1 MNATPTL
8 AKYIEE
14 LTGALPVIAPV
25 PKKSLAALPLY
36 LTSGFSL
43 HRLELF
49 GRTILIAVVT
59 NPAKPD
65 LSQLAKHRE
74 SLATKLGHDVALVFS
89 TLKSYER
96 RRLIEKKIPFIVPG
110 RQLYLPTLLIDLRE
124 SFPVGLRTHSETV
137 GWVAQMII
145 LRHLLFRDIVDR
157 PLSTVALTLG
167 YTAMAISQ
175 AVDELVALKLCE
187 RRQHGRS
194 KAIHF
199 DDAQAALWRKALPF
213 MRSPVKKRY
222 FVRQLDAKRRRNLR
236 AGMTALAD
244 LTNLQADATKTVAM
258 SAKEVRNAIAADELN
273 RCALEEDA
281 DTIVQSWA
289 YDPLRLSAGPAV
301 DQLSLYLSLKDDPDD
316 RVHIAIEQLVENSK

>member
-1 MNATPTL
+1 MNAPPTL

-14 LTGALPVIAPV
+14 LTGAIPVIAPV
-25 PKKSLAALPLY
+25 PQKSLAALPLY

-49 GRTILIAVVT
+49 GRTIVIAIVT
-59 NPAKPD
+59 NQAKPD

-74 SLATKLGHDVALVFS
+74 SLATKLGQDVALVFF

-124 SFPVGLRTHSETV
+124 SFPVGVRTNSQTL
-137 GWVAQMII
+137 GWVAQLIV

-187 RRQHGRS
+187 RRRHGRS
-194 KAIHF
+194 KSIHL
-199 DDAQAALWRKALPF
+199 DDAPAALWRKALPF

-222 FVRQLDAKRRRNLR
+222 FVRQLHSKRKRILR
-236 AGMTALAD
+236 AGITALAD

-258 SAKEVRNAIAADELN
+258 SAKEIRNVIAAGELD

-281 DTIVQSWA
+281 DTVVESWA
-289 YDPLRLSAGPAV
+289 YDPARLSAGPAV
-301 DQLSLYLSLKDDPDD
+301 DRLSLYLCFKNDPDD
-316 RVHIAIEQLVENSK
+316 RVHIAAEQLVENWK